1 LNSRGIVPRT
11 DEEQEDKDAT
21 IRNNYF
27 RRHSI
32 GRAGLVI
39 TLVLGGDVNVQGRAK
54 PSEAFEH
61 LHHLLQGADL
71 RFVNLEGPL
80 SGTAGNSGVADIPH
94 KPNWR
99 HSAPE
104 MVEALTSAGIDVV
117 SCANDVTYPPA
128 AAMAGLSV
136 LDDAGIA
143 HCGAGAT
150 LATAHAPAVLERS
163 GQKVAFLA
171 YTSLCWPFGQAAQ
184 VTAPG
189 VAQAFAT
196 TAYQPDPRVADVP
209 GRPPQVRTTPVPEH
223 LERLV
228 NDVRRAKADNDH
240 VVVSMHWGLPGADLA
255 EYQVTYGRAAI
266 DAGADLVAGHGPHTI
281 QAVEVYRGRAI
292 LYSLGNLVF
301 DWPAMRGRHVDGLLA
316 GCIFGAEPR
325 IELIPVRRNAGNEC
339 EPLEGDE
346 ADQVLRYVTDIS
358 AQRSTA
364 VTVRDGIA
372 SVAGLG
378 VGT

>member
-1 LNSRGIVPRT
+1 M
-11 DEEQEDKDAT
+11 
-21 IRNNYF
+21 
-27 RRHSI
+27 
-32 GRAGLVI
+32 I
-39 TLVLGGDVNVQGRAK
+39 TLVLGGDVNIQGRAT
-54 PSEAFEH
+54 PSAAFAQLEP
-61 LHHLLQGADL
+61 LLKGADF

-80 SGTAGNSGVADIPH
+80 SGTAGDADIPH

-104 MVEALTSAGIDVV
+104 MVEALVSAGIDVV
-117 SCANDVTYPPA
+117 SCANNVTYPPA
-128 AAMAGLSV
+128 AAMASLAV
-136 LDDAGIA
+136 LDRAGIA
-143 HCGAGAT
+143 HCGAGAN
-150 LATAHAPAVLERS
+150 LDAAHAPAVLERG

-184 VTAPG
+184 ATSPG

-196 TAYQPDPRVADVP
+196 TAYQPDPRVADIP
-209 GRPPQVRTTPVPEH
+209 GRPPLVRTTPVPEH

-228 NDVRRAKADNDH
+228 ADVRRAKAEHDH

-255 EYQVTYGRAAI
+255 EYQVAYGRAAI
-266 DAGADLVAGHGPHTI
+266 DAGADLVAGHGPHTV

-316 GCIFGAEPR
+316 GCMLGDEPR
-325 IELIPVRRNAGNEC
+325 LELIPVRRNADNEC
-339 EPLEGDE
+339 EPLAGEE
-346 ADQVLRYVTDIS
+346 AAKVLRYVAEAS
-358 AQRSTA
+358 ALRSTT
-364 VTVRDGIA
+364 VSVRDGIA

-378 VGT
+378 D